1 MTTTQR
7 TPAAWRDECSALSDA
22 ELRARVAEGQA
33 ALPRLTRQA
42 RSGDVV
48 AAVAMQ
54 MAEIAAAVLADRE
67 DLVRMLFHLRTSADG
82 I

>member
-1 MTTTQR
+1 
-7 TPAAWRDECSALSDA
+7 
-22 ELRARVAEGQA
+22 
-33 ALPRLTRQA
+33 
-42 RSGDVV
+42 
-48 AAVAMQ
+48 VAMQ